1 MHFLS
6 SNEFSD
12 YLCRER
18 PLVEFMANP
27 GEQVQPNGI
36 ELTLREISKLT
47 SAGRI
52 AVSNKERAVS
62 KTEPVAFDEKGGAFL
77 EKGCYMVMFN
87 EITNIDP
94 DMFAFARVRSSLLR
108 SGATIQTALWDSG
121 YSGRPSALLVVYN
134 ENGIYLEKNARV
146 IQLIFYKFD
155 APVEKTYS
163 GAYQKENVHKS

>member
-1 MHFLS
+1 MQFLS
-6 SNEFSD
+6 SNEFNE
-12 YLCRER
+12 YLCREK
-18 PLVEFMANP
+18 PLVEAMASP
-27 GEQVQPNGI
+27 KDQVQPNGI
-36 ELTLREISKLT
+36 ELTLREVSRLV

-52 AVSNKERAVS
+52 AVSNKDRAVS
-62 KTEPVAFDEKGGAFL
+62 QTEKIDFDEKGIVFL
-77 EKGCYMVMFN
+77 PKGCYMVLFN

-146 IQLIFYKFD
+146 IQLVFYKFD
-155 APVEKTYS
+155 SPVSATYN
-163 GAYQKENVHKS
+163 GAYQKENIHA